1 MIFKD
6 LHKMLLNVNKESL
19 DISLADCHVKG
30 CFSLVVGG
38 TEHGNLTRVFIANK
52 KIKPFDIQFHSH
64 RYDLKIGV
72 IHGVFE
78 HHVAIEDTEQSY
90 YANDSVKLKSYE
102 YKSPLNGGNGLTETG
117 SSNWNLKSYK
127 VPVGGEMYLPHNLVH
142 SVSCS
147 KGSMWVVQELGFQD
161 DSSTVLGN
169 NFSTEGLYNEPKQF
183 QVNNMYEQVL
193 EKLNKLV

>member
-1 MIFKD
+1 MIFED
-6 LHKMLLNVNKESL
+6 LYEMMKTPNKESL
-19 DISLADCHVKG
+19 DMSLADCHVKG
-30 CFSLVVGG
+30 MFSLVVGG
-38 TEHGNLTRVFIANK
+38 TEHGELTRVFVATK
-52 KIKPFDIQFHSH
+52 KINPFDIQFHSH
-64 RYDLKIGV
+64 RYSLKIGV
-72 IHGVFE
+72 IHGVFD
-78 HHVAIEDTEQSY
+78 HHIASEVSSTDGVNGNVVQ
-90 YANDSVKLKSYE
+90 LKT
-102 YKSPLNGGNGLTETG
+102 YKYRSPLNGGNGLTKTG

-127 VPVGGEMYLPHNLVH
+127 VPVGGEMYLPHDLVH